1 MGNQFLPLFPN
12 FFILQADLNI
22 ELVQF
27 AHHQKGYKFACLLI
41 GVQFIKL
48 KIKDVGAPISSN
60 FVRFTGHISLHFCPF
75 GGMKNY
81 TNSSEH
87 F

>member
-1 MGNQFLPLFPN
+1 MHGKPIFATFSTFSL
-12 FFILQADLNI
+12 ILQANLNI
-22 ELVQF
+22 HNVEWVQF
-27 AHHQKGYKFACLLI
+27 AHPQKGYKFACLLI

-75 GGMKNY
+75 WGM
-81 TNSSEH
+81 
-87 F
+87 